1 MSLIVPWGNAFE
13 NMPNEAKELY
23 RQYKQYCDECSKAH
37 DFTCSGADA
46 KVCEAKKKELLD
58 RVLDLADKR
67 KFCVVI
73 NNGFP
78 KCVRHIIRVSDDAE
92 QHLEELKAEY
102 YADYSK
108 LPDDKFVF
116 CTGLHNAEKM
126 YKKVMK

>member
-13 NMPNEAKELY
+13 NMSEEAKEIR
-23 RQYKQYCDECSKAH
+23 RQYLEAPEEEKEQLKARLY
-37 DFTCSGADA
+37 
-46 KVCEAKKKELLD
+46 EA
-58 RVLDLADKR
+58 ADKR

-73 NNGFP
+73 NNGSHR
-78 KCVRHIIRVSDDAE
+78 CVRHIIRVSDDAE

-108 LPDDKFVF
+108 LPDDEFVF

-126 YKKVMK
+126 YETKIKGAG